1 MNNEPIG
8 LWSFFFGL
16 LVASIIYLIK
26 TDLCFDLPSILY
38 LSFGTF
44 ISFTVTQLH
53 NGQGEMSLWYL
64 FLSGFIGISAM
75 ILPGLSGAYIL
86 LIMGVYQTILSYVT
100 QIQDLIFNF
109 DKATFTLVG
118 SGLIVFVLGIITG
131 LKVFSKFL
139 TWLFDHHPKQIM
151 AVLIGLMIGALH
163 KLWPWQNE
171 VKSSVSSIEKT
182 IAVLPSFYQGD
193 APQVL
198 KAILLMIFG
207 FALLFIM
214 ERTKTHQMK

>member
-1 MNNEPIG
+1 
-8 LWSFFFGL
+8 
-16 LVASIIYLIK
+16 
-26 TDLCFDLPSILY
+26 
-38 LSFGTF
+38 
-44 ISFTVTQLH
+44 
-53 NGQGEMSLWYL
+53 
-64 FLSGFIGISAM
+64 
-75 ILPGLSGAYIL
+75 
-86 LIMGVYQTILSYVT
+86 
-100 QIQDLIFNF
+100 
-109 DKATFTLVG
+109 
-118 SGLIVFVLGIITG
+118 
-131 LKVFSKFL
+131 
-139 TWLFDHHPKQIM
+139 M

-214 ERTKTHQMK
+214 ERTKTHQIK

>member
-1 MNNEPIG
+1 
-8 LWSFFFGL
+8 
-16 LVASIIYLIK
+16 V
-26 TDLCFDLPSILY
+26 
-38 LSFGTF
+38 
-44 ISFTVTQLH
+44 
-53 NGQGEMSLWYL
+53 QGEMSLWYL

-139 TWLFDHHPKQIM
+139 TWLLDRHPKQIM
-151 AVLIGLMIGALH
+151 AVLIGLMVGALH